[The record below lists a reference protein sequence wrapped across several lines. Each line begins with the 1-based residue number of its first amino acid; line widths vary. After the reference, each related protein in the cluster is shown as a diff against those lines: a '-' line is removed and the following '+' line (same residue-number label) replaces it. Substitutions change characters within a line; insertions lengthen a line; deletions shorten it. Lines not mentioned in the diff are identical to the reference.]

1 MEISQLKTENQI
13 KTAQKIKDNVVLTY
27 QNNIFVLIIGEF
39 VLNYLFNINLPKIVG
54 KLILKRVILYLN
66 K

>member
-1 MEISQLKTENQI
+1 MEIAQLKTENQI

-39 VLNYLFNINLPKIVG
+39 VLNYLFDINLPKIVG
-54 KLILKRVILYLN
+54 KLVLK
-66 K
+66 

>member
-27 QNNIFVLIIGEF
+27 QNNIFVLIFGEF
-39 VLNYLFNINLPKIVG
+39 VLNYLFDINLPKIVG
-54 KLILKRVILYLN
+54 KLVLK
-66 K
+66 

>member
-54 KLILKRVILYLN
+54 KLVLK
-66 K
+66 